1 MVYDLCPEKY
11 LMTILY
17 TESYPLDILTMN
29 PHVSVIYVESYIQK
43 GGGRQMAYLR
53 SHLRGLPLTL
63 RENFSTGGYL
73 TQPTENRDIIQIEK
87 EIKDIIAKLQAFNV
101 VCFPILPFEKELE
114 NLKRYSPKVEK
125 KLTTH
130 LDNLKNDYI

>member
-1 MVYDLCPEKY
+1 M
-11 LMTILY
+11 
-17 TESYPLDILTMN
+17 
-29 PHVSVIYVESYIQK
+29 
-43 GGGRQMAYLR
+43 
-53 SHLRGLPLTL
+53 
-63 RENFSTGGYL
+63 
-73 TQPTENRDIIQIEK
+73 
-87 EIKDIIAKLQAFNV
+87 KLQAFNL

>member
-1 MVYDLCPEKY
+1 
-11 LMTILY
+11 MTILY

-73 TQPTENRDIIQIEK
+73 THPTENRDIIQIEK
-87 EIKDIIAKLQAFNV
+87 EIKNIIAKLQAFNV

>member
-1 MVYDLCPEKY
+1 
-11 LMTILY
+11 
-17 TESYPLDILTMN
+17 MN

-53 SHLRGLPLTL
+53 NHLRGLPLTL

-87 EIKDIIAKLQAFNV
+87 EIKSIIAKLQAFNV

-130 LDNLKNDYI
+130 LDNLKNDYL

>member
-1 MVYDLCPEKY
+1 MVHNVCSEES
-11 LMTILY
+11 LMPLLFTQ
-17 TESYPLDILTMN
+17 SYQLDILTMN

-43 GGGRQMAYLR
+43 GGGRQMSYLR
-53 SHLRGLPLTL
+53 NHLRGLPLTL

-87 EIKDIIAKLQAFNV
+87 EIKNIIAKLQAFNV

-125 KLTTH
+125 KLITH
-130 LDNLKNDYI
+130 LDKLKNDYL

>member
-87 EIKDIIAKLQAFNV
+87 EIKNIIAKLQAFNV
-101 VCFPILPFEKELE
+101 VCFPILPLEKELE